1 MATKKTVKT
10 NAAGAKF
17 IELAQARVPRAIHA
31 IRTVG
36 KLATRKGTYTDEQ
49 VAKIRAALEGAVEAT
64 MERFETGAPEKAEF
78 EL

>member
-1 MATKKTVKT
+1 MAKKTPVKT
-10 NAAGAKF
+10 DEKNAKF

-36 KLATRKGTYTDEQ
+36 KLATRRGAYTDTQ

-64 MERFETGAPEKAEF
+64 MERFETGAPEKADF